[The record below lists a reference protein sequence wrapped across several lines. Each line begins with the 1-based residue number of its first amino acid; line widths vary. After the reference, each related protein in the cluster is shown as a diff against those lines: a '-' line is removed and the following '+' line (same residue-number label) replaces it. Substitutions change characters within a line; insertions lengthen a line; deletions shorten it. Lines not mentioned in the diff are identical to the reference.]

1 MTIKVIGYSVMSSN
15 HQILDQRIFLYDSE
29 LISEELAAEMIK
41 DPTKRAIYPNSYFD
55 VTVSRLPFILSSFG
69 ALKEIYSSITKEGEE
84 PEEEPSFID
93 SHPSKYLS

>member
-1 MTIKVIGYSVMSSN
+1 MTIKVIGYSVMSSD

-29 LISEELAAEMIK
+29 LISEELAADMIK

-69 ALKEIYSSITKEGEE
+69 ALKEIYSSITKEGQES
-84 PEEEPSFID
+84 EEEPDFID
-93 SHPSKYLS
+93 LTPSKYIS